1 MLARKGA
8 TVHVLDVSEPD
19 PTEPVEDIQFHSCDV
34 SSWEDLRA
42 AFAAVGR
49 VDFAFANAAVTEQRD
64 YFSDVFD
71 EDGQL
76 CEPDASFH
84 RVLDVNLKA
93 VVYFVKIAR
102 SMMRRHGTHGSI
114 VITTSATAYAPEQSL
129 PVYAAAKTGVG
140 YPLSLIRFPTIA
152 GSYWL
157 S

>member
-1 MLARKGA
+1 MISNVIISYALAISQPPFLLPRSPA
-8 TVHVLDVSEPD
+8 SSTNLT
-19 PTEPVEDIQFHSCDV
+19 TE
-34 SSWEDLRA
+34 
-42 AFAAVGR
+42 AAVGR
-49 VDFAFANAAVTEQRD
+49 VDFAFANAAVTEQGD

-93 VVYFVKIAR
+93 VVYFVKMAR

-140 YPLSLIRFPTIA
+140 YPLSLIRFPTIT